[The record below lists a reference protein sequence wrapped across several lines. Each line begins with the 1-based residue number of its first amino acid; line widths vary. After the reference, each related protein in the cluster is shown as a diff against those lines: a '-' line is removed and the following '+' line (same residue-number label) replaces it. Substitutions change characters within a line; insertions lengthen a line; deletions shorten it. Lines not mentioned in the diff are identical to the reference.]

1 MIRFLDT
8 CTCIDFLRGRLP
20 LGLEALREV
29 DPRSIRIPS
38 LVSAELRL
46 GALKSAHPKS
56 EMCKV
61 EQFLAPLE
69 CVPFDS
75 LCAQAYARVRTRLE
89 KAGTLIGPNDL
100 IIAATALA
108 HQGILVTRNVDEFS
122 RVPGLS
128 VESWHEVEV

>member
-1 MIRFLDT
+1 M
-8 CTCIDFLRGRLP
+8 
-20 LGLEALREV
+20 
-29 DPRSIRIPS
+29 
-38 LVSAELRL
+38 
-46 GALKSAHPKS
+46 
-56 EMCKV
+56 
-61 EQFLAPLE
+61 
-69 CVPFDS
+69 PFDS